1 MVGESKMLG
10 FITIIGLVAAFLTTI
25 SLFPQII
32 KVWKTKSVKDISVG
46 MFLLMCGS
54 VSIWLIY
61 GVLLNDLPIIASNAL
76 VFAQAITMLTFKKK
90 FAH

>member
-1 MVGESKMLG
+1 MTD
-10 FITIIGLVAAFLTTI
+10 FITIIGLFAAFLTTI

-32 KVWKTKSVKDISVG
+32 RVWKTKSVRDISVG

-61 GVLLNDLPIIASNAL
+61 GLLLNDLPIIASNIL
-76 VFAQAITMLTFKKK
+76 VFAQAITILTLKKK
-90 FAH
+90 FAPNKF

>member
-1 MVGESKMLG
+1 
-10 FITIIGLVAAFLTTI
+10 
-25 SLFPQII
+25 
-32 KVWKTKSVKDISVG
+32 